1 MQVAEDWKKKLPDVV
16 KAFSPENWFNA
27 GETGPFY
34 RLLAKKCVVQ
44 KVTLAKVASWQRK
57 S

>member
-1 MQVAEDWKKKLPDVV
+1 MQVAEDWKKKLPNVA

-27 GETGPFY
+27 GETGLFY
-34 RLLAKKCVVQ
+34 RKKCVVQ
-44 KVTLAKVASWQRK
+44 KAILAKVASWQRK